1 MLRKLGAAR
10 LRRVAELLLVRPISQ
25 TTHKDM
31 KYLIAILLLTICNVG
46 QAQRT
51 VLKTDTTLAIPQ
63 LSFDPNG
70 ELKITASPTSS
81 QSDFDFLVGKWKMH
95 NRRLNKRL
103 EDCKDWTEFDSS
115 DENFKI
121 LGGIAD
127 MDTYSTTEMP
137 GQEGKLF

>member
-10 LRRVAELLLVRPISQ
+10 LRRVAELLLFRPISQ

-103 EDCKDWTEFDSS
+103 EDCKRLD
-115 DENFKI
+115 
-121 LGGIAD
+121 GI
-127 MDTYSTTEMP
+127 
-137 GQEGKLF
+137 